1 MMRTMYSFVSSSE
14 VSEPE
19 AISAWSWAT
28 VASLCRVGT
37 LPDALCP
44 VASFAA
50 ATGSASNAARRR
62 DRMAGAIILFL
73 LGRLGHAMP
82 HTRMGGSTTSGFFWS
97 APHLVCAADHRLR
110 PEILL

>member
-37 LPDALCP
+37 LFDALCP
-44 VASFAA
+44 MASFTA

-73 LGRLGHAMP
+73 LGRLGHAIP
-82 HTRMGGSTTSGFFWS
+82 HTRTGREHNLELGVL
-97 APHLVCAADHRLR
+97 LVCPSLSVCGRS
-110 PEILL
+110 